1 MVGRI
6 PAPFIDELL
15 SRVDIVDVI
24 NPRVSL
30 RKAGKEYT
38 ACCPFHDE
46 KTPSFTV
53 SQQKQFYHCFGC
65 GAHGNAISFLM
76 EFEHAGFVEAVEELA
91 ALAAVE
97 VPREQAKPGET
108 PHPVSN
114 KGMYQLL
121 ERAAK
126 FYRHQLR
133 NHPQGDKA
141 IEYLRDRGMSGEIAQ
156 EFEVGYAPPGW
167 DSVSSALK
175 VSEQKLI
182 ECGLLIERDGGGSY
196 DRFRDRV
203 MFPIRDARGRMIGF
217 GGRVLGDETPKYL
230 NSPETAIYHKGRELY
245 GLYQAR
251 TTQRKLDCLIV
262 VEGYMDVLALAQFGV
277 RNAVATLGTATTHE
291 HLEKMFRIVDEVVFC
306 FDGDRAGREAAGRA
320 LENSLSVMREGRQL
334 RFMFLPDGEDPDSLI
349 RREGQNAF
357 ENRVKQAQNF
367 TAFFYEVLLRQVDI
381 GSMDGRA
388 KLVELARPQLA
399 KLSAGVLRQMMVD
412 ELASLA
418 KIPLVRLDGLLQ
430 DKPLATS
437 DSAAPAKGWQEL
449 TLVRRALL
457 LLLNDPSLAQRVNNV
472 EVFRQIPLPGMPLLC
487 EMLDLLCGNPH
498 LKAGALIEH
507 WRGQDNWRHLVRL
520 MNTPLAIPDEGVAEE
535 FDGVVARFT
544 SMSHEQRL
552 DELFQKEQLTEQE
565 KQELNQLLS
574 MLKS

>member
-6 PAPFIDELL
+6 PPPFIDELL

-24 NPRVSL
+24 NLRVSL
-30 RKAGKEYT
+30 RKAGKEFT

-76 EFEHAGFVEAVEELA
+76 EFEHSGFVEAVEDLA
-91 ALAAVE
+91 SLAGVE
-97 VPREQAKPGET
+97 VEREQAKPGET
-108 PHPVSN
+108 AHPASN
-114 KGMYQLL
+114 KGLYLLL
-121 ERAAK
+121 ERVAK
-126 FYRHQLR
+126 FYRHQLQ
-133 NHPQGDKA
+133 HHSQGEKA
-141 IEYLRDRGMSGEIAQ
+141 IGYLRDRGMSGEIAG

-167 DSVSSALK
+167 DSVSAALK
-175 VSEQKLI
+175 VPKQQLI
-182 ECGLLIERDGGGSY
+182 DCGLLIERDGGGSY

-217 GGRVLGDETPKYL
+217 GGRVLGDDTPKYL

-251 TTQRKLDCLIV
+251 TTQRKLDYLIV
-262 VEGYMDVLALAQFGV
+262 VEGYMDVLALAQYGV
-277 RNAVATLGTATTHE
+277 RNAVATLGTATTND

-349 RREGQNAF
+349 RREGKEAF
-357 ENRVKQAQNF
+357 EERVKGAQNF
-367 TAFFYEVLLRQVDI
+367 TAFFYEVLLREVDI

-388 KLVELARPQLA
+388 KLVELARPQLD
-399 KLSAGVLRQMMVD
+399 KISPGVLRQMMVD

-418 KIPLVRLDGLLQ
+418 RIPLNRLDGLLQ
-430 DKPLATS
+430 DKSEA
-437 DSAAPAKGWQEL
+437 SAMPAAAAKGWQEL

-457 LLLNDPSLAQRVNNV
+457 LLLNDPSLAQRVV
-472 EVFRQIPLPGMPLLC
+472 QIELFRALPLPGIALLC
-487 EMLDLLCGNPH
+487 QVLDLLQASPH
-498 LKAGALIEH
+498 LTAGALVEH
-507 WRGQDNWRHLVRL
+507 WRGQDNWRHLVKL
-520 MNTPLAIPDEGVAEE
+520 MNTPLAIPEEGVADE
-535 FDGVVARFT
+535 FDGVLVRFT
-544 SMSHEQRL
+544 SMSHELRL
-552 DELFQKEQLTEQE
+552 DQLFQKEQLTEQE

-574 MLKS
+574 MLKG